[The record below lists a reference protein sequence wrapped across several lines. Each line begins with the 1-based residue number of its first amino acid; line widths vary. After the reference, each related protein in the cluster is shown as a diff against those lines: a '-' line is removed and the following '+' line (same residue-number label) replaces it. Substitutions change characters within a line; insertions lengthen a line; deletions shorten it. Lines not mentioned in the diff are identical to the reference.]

1 MTEKQVILPITGMHC
16 TNCSDTIARD
26 LRKLDGVAAAN
37 VNYATEKATV
47 TFNPSV
53 LDEGVI
59 VERIKDIG
67 YGVAT
72 GEIELPITGMN
83 CVNCAATVEKTLN
96 KMGPGVVSATVNF
109 ATEKAQIAYIPGQV
123 TPPDLIAAV
132 EGAGYG
138 VVEADPDQQL
148 ADVEQAARE
157 TEIHEQTRKFWTGV
171 AFSLPLFLFSMAR
184 DFALL
189 GTWSDALWGNW
200 LMFALA
206 TPVQFYVGWDYY
218 TGGFKA
224 LRNGAANMDVL
235 VAMGSSA
242 AFFYSLPVT
251 VALTM
256 GSTALGSHVYFETSA
271 VIITLIK
278 LGKLLEVRAKD
289 QTGAAI
295 KKLMGL
301 QAKTARV
308 VRNGEE
314 IDIPIEQV
322 VVGDVV
328 IVRPGERIPV
338 DGVII
343 EGNSAVDE
351 SMLTGES
358 IPVDKGK
365 GDSVIGAT
373 INKQGRLKFE
383 AHKVGAETA
392 LAQIIRLVQEAQ
404 GSKAPIQRLADR
416 VASVFVPAVI
426 AIATVTL
433 LVWWFVVDAGFTPSM
448 IRMVAVLVIA
458 CPCTLGL
465 ATPTAIM
472 VGTSKGA
479 NQGILF
485 KDSKALELAHSLK
498 VIILDKTGT
507 ITTGEPSVTNVVIAE
522 GDTPSVITKTLES
535 QLETEGEMEDGQRE
549 EATILWLA
557 ASAERGSEHPI
568 GDAIVR
574 AAQVRGLS
582 LAEPSQFEALAG
594 HGVIAHVEGY
604 QVALGNLRMMNEQNV
619 DLNGLE
625 IEAGKLQAHPKS
637 VIWVAIDGKA
647 AGLIAVADTIKPGS
661 KEAIAE
667 MHRLGLQV
675 VMVTGDN
682 RATAESIGNAL
693 GIDRILA
700 EILPE
705 DKAAEVQKLQL
716 EMKQESQASRH
727 VAMVGDGIND
737 APALAQADVGI
748 AIGTGTDV
756 AMEAADVTLI
766 RGDLRSVPEAIAL
779 SKETMRIIKQNL
791 FWAFFYNVLFI
802 PVAAGVL
809 HPFTFLPMM
818 LRALHPVLAALAMAF
833 SSVTVVTN
841 SLRMK
846 R

>member
-1 MTEKQVILPITGMHC
+1 MTEKQITLPITGMHC

-26 LRKLDGVAAAN
+26 LGKLDGVVAAD
-37 VNYATEKATV
+37 VNYATERATV
-47 TFNPSV
+47 AFNPSV
-53 LDEGVI
+53 LDENVI
-59 VERIKDIG
+59 IERIKDCG
-67 YGVAT
+67 YGVTT
-72 GEIELPITGMN
+72 GEIELPITGMH

-96 KMGPGVVSATVNF
+96 EMRPSVVSATVNF
-109 ATEKAQIAYIPGQV
+109 ATEKAHIAYLPGQV
-123 TPPDLIAAV
+123 TPTDLIAAI

-138 VVEADPDQQL
+138 VVEADPGQQL
-148 ADVEQAARE
+148 EDVEQAARE
-157 TEIHEQTRKFWTGV
+157 AEIREQTRKFWTGV
-171 AFSLPLFLFSMAR
+171 AFSLPLFIFSMAR

-251 VALTM
+251 VALTL
-256 GSTALGSHVYFETSA
+256 GSTGLGSHVYFETAA

-289 QTGAAI
+289 RAGAAI

-301 QAKTARV
+301 QAKTACV
-308 VRNGEE
+308 MRNGEE

-322 VVGDVV
+322 AVGDVV

-343 EGNSAVDE
+343 EGNSTVDE

-358 IPVDKGK
+358 IPVDKGE
-365 GDSVIGAT
+365 GDPVIGAT

-416 VASVFVPAVI
+416 VAGIFVPVVI

-433 LVWWFVVDAGFTPSM
+433 LVWWFAVDVGFTPSM

-479 NQGILF
+479 EQGILF

-498 VIILDKTGT
+498 VVILDKTGT
-507 ITTGEPSVTNVVIAE
+507 ITTGEPSVTDVVIAE
-522 GDTPSVITKTLES
+522 GDTPGVIAKALGNG
-535 QLETEGEMEDGQRE
+535 GEIEERQKE
-549 EATILWLA
+549 EAAILWLA

-568 GDAIVR
+568 GEAIVR
-574 AAQVRGLS
+574 SAQERGLS
-582 LAEPSQFEALAG
+582 PVEPSQFEALAG
-594 HGVIAHVEGY
+594 HGVLAQVEGN
-604 QVALGNLRMMNEQNV
+604 QVVLGNLRMMNERNV

-625 IEAGKLQAHPKS
+625 IEAEKLQTQAKS
-637 VIWVAIDGKA
+637 VIWVAVDGKA

-661 KEAIAE
+661 KEAIVQ
-667 MHRLGLQV
+667 MHQLGLQV

-700 EILPE
+700 EVLPE
-705 DKAAEVQKLQL
+705 DKAAEVKKLQG
-716 EMKQESQASRH
+716 EMERKSQAIGG

-756 AMEAADVTLI
+756 AMEAADVTLM
-766 RGDLRSVPEAIAL
+766 RGDLRSVPQAIAL
-779 SKETMRIIKQNL
+779 SQATMRVIRQNL
-791 FWAFFYNVLFI
+791 FWAFFYNVLLI

-818 LRALHPVLAALAMAF
+818 LRALHPVLAAFAMAF
-833 SSVTVVTN
+833 SSVTVVAN
-841 SLRMK
+841 SLRLK